1 MVKVKRS
8 NEKARVKQ
16 RDSKLVSKVDARPGN
31 NVNLSLQMETN
42 PVQKGDGIQV
52 LPEGEDI
59 EELDYEDDLS
69 VDEEMGECVLL
80 ENVTDAGEIDTMPR
94 PGTSS
99 GGQDTVGNIKE
110 HNIIQQLV
118 NADEQNEE
126 KLLNNPVIQKM
137 MMKFFQENFKGVEG
151 KGMNE
156 NNGSIKG

>member
-1 MVKVKRS
+1 M
-8 NEKARVKQ
+8 
-16 RDSKLVSKVDARPGN
+16 
-31 NVNLSLQMETN
+31 
-42 PVQKGDGIQV
+42 QKGDGIQV

-80 ENVTDAGEIDTMPR
+80 ENVTDVGEIDTMPR

-110 HNIIQQLV
+110 QNIIQQLA

-151 KGMNE
+151 KGVNE